1 MPELLRMPE
10 IAANTPAAVLAG
22 WSLPVGASFH
32 AHDTIATVETDKA
45 VVDVEAENDGVLL
58 AALVTEGTEV
68 RIGAPIALLAGA
80 GEQVT
85 DVDAALSALG
95 ATVAQ
100 PSTSDGNGHATRV
113 FASPLARRLAKEA
126 GLPVEL
132 ITGTGPNSRITKRD
146 VDAALAHRDVAP
158 VAPVAEPSPVVEL
171 SPVVAPPLGAFTDRP
186 HSRVRRAI
194 AARLLESKQTAPHFY
209 LRGTANVAALVRLRS
224 ELNSDQAMH
233 ISLTDLI
240 VKAVSQAHLRVP
252 ELNVIWTPDAV
263 RSFSTVDIAVA
274 VATEHGLVTP
284 VVRAVDSL
292 SISALSRAS
301 RDLIERAHQGT
312 LRQQEL
318 DGGTITVTNLG
329 MYGTAE
335 FAAIINPPQAAILAV
350 GAVRSEP
357 VALDGQVVVG
367 SVLRCTLSVDHR
379 PVDGVTAARWM
390 REFLGI
396 LENPV
401 RILA

>member
-1 MPELLRMPE
+1 MPE
-10 IAANTPAAVLAG
+10 IAANTPAAVLAS
-22 WSLPVGASFH
+22 WSLPVGAGFR

-45 VVDVEAENDGVLL
+45 VVDVEAESDGVLL
-58 AALVTEGTEV
+58 AALVAEGTEV
-68 RIGAPIALLAGA
+68 QIGAPIALLARA

-85 DVDAALSALG
+85 DVDAALTALG

-100 PSTSDGNGHATRV
+100 PSTSDVAQPSTSDGNGRV

-126 GLPVEL
+126 GLPVEQ
-132 ITGTGPNSRITKRD
+132 ITGTGPNARITKRD
-146 VDAALAHRDVAP
+146 VDAALAGRA
-158 VAPVAEPSPVVEL
+158 AEPAPAAAEPAVV
-171 SPVVAPPLGAFTDRP
+171 STAAFTDRP
-186 HSRVRRAI
+186 HSRPRRAI

-209 LRGTANVAALVRLRS
+209 LRGTAKVDALLRLRA
-224 ELNSDQAMH
+224 ELNSDQATH
-233 ISLTDLI
+233 VSLTDLV
-240 VKAVSQAHLRVP
+240 VKAVSQTHLRIP
-252 ELNVIWTPDAV
+252 EMNVIWTPDAV
-263 RSFSTVDIAVA
+263 RSFATVDIAVA
-274 VATEHGLVTP
+274 VATDHGLVTP

-292 SISALSRAS
+292 SISALSRAT
-301 RDLIERAHQGT
+301 RDVIERAHQGA

-318 DGGTITVTNLG
+318 EGGTITVTNLG
-329 MYGTAE
+329 MYGTEE

-350 GAVRSEP
+350 GAVLAEP

-367 SVLRCTLSVDHR
+367 SVLRFTLSVDHR

-396 LENPV
+396 LENPI

>member
-22 WSLPVGASFH
+22 WSLPVGAAFR

-45 VVDVEAENDGVLL
+45 VADVEAERDGVLL
-58 AALVTEGTEV
+58 AALVAEGTEV

-80 GEQVT
+80 GEEVA

-100 PSTSDGNGHATRV
+100 PSTSDNNGRV

-158 VAPVAEPSPVVEL
+158 PSPIA
-171 SPVVAPPLGAFTDRP
+171 APPLTAFTDRP

-194 AARLLESKQTAPHFY
+194 AARLQESKQTAPHFY
-209 LRGTANVAALVRLRS
+209 LRGTANVDALVRLRS
-224 ELNSDQAMH
+224 ELNADQAMH

-240 VKAVSQAHLRVP
+240 VKAVGQAHLRVP

-284 VVRAVDSL
+284 VVRSVDSL
-292 SISALSRAS
+292 TISALSRIS
-301 RDLIERAHQGT
+301 GDLIERAHQGT

-329 MYGTAE
+329 MYGTEE

-396 LENPV
+396 LESPV

>member
-22 WSLPVGASFH
+22 WSLSVGAAFR

-45 VVDVEAENDGVLL
+45 VVDVEAESDGVLL

-68 RIGAPIALLAGA
+68 QIGAPIALLAGA

-95 ATVAQ
+95 ATNPPSPPSGAPSVAQ
-100 PSTSDGNGHATRV
+100 PSTSDGNGRV

-146 VDAALAHRDVAP
+146 VDAALARRQVAP
-158 VAPVAEPSPVVEL
+158 VA
-171 SPVVAPPLGAFTDRP
+171 APTLAAFIDQP

-209 LRGTANVAALVRLRS
+209 LRGTANVDALVRLRS

-252 ELNVIWTPDAV
+252 ELNVIWTPDAI
-263 RSFSTVDIAVA
+263 RSFSTVDIAIA

-284 VVRAVDSL
+284 VVRLVDSL
-292 SISALSRAS
+292 SISALSRIS

-312 LRQQEL
+312 LRQQEI

-329 MYGTAE
+329 MYGTEE

>member
-10 IAANTPAAVLAG
+10 VAANTPAAVLAG
-22 WSLPVGASFH
+22 WSLPVGASFR

-45 VVDVEAENDGVLL
+45 VVDVEAAHDGVLL

-68 RIGAPIALLAGA
+68 AIGAPIALLAGA

-85 DVDAALSALG
+85 DLDAALSALG
-95 ATVAQ
+95 AQ
-100 PSTSDGNGHATRV
+100 PSTSDNNGRV

-146 VDAALAHRDVAP
+146 VDAALAHRDVT
-158 VAPVAEPSPVVEL
+158 PVAEPSPV
-171 SPVVAPPLGAFTDRP
+171 ATPPLAAFTDLP

-209 LRGTANVAALVRLRS
+209 LRGTANVNALVRLRS
-224 ELNSDQAMH
+224 ELNQDHETH
-233 ISLTDLI
+233 ISLTDLV
-240 VKAVSQAHLRVP
+240 VKAVGQAHLRVP
-252 ELNVIWTPDAV
+252 ELNVIWMLDAV

-284 VVRAVDSL
+284 VVRSVDSL
-292 SISALSRAS
+292 SISALSRTT

-312 LRQQEL
+312 LRQQEI

-329 MYGTAE
+329 MYGTEE

-357 VALDGQVVVG
+357 VALDGHVVVG

>member
-22 WSLPVGASFH
+22 WSLPVGAGFR

-45 VVDVEAENDGVLL
+45 VVDVEAESDGVLL
-58 AALVTEGTEV
+58 AALVAEGTEV

-85 DVDAALSALG
+85 DIDAALAALG
-95 ATVAQ
+95 ATTAAT
-100 PSTSDGNGHATRV
+100 PSTPSTPSTPDGNGHPTRV

-126 GLPVEL
+126 GLPVEQ

-158 VAPVAEPSPVVEL
+158 VAEASPVA
-171 SPVVAPPLGAFTDRP
+171 APPLAAFTDRP
-186 HSRVRRAI
+186 HSRLRRAI

-209 LRGTANVAALVRLRS
+209 LRGTANVDALVRLRS
-224 ELNSDQAMH
+224 ELDSDQAMH

-240 VKAVSQAHLRVP
+240 VKAVGQAHLRVP
-252 ELNVIWTPDAV
+252 EMNVIWTPDAV
-263 RSFSTVDIAVA
+263 RGFSTVDIAVA

-284 VVRAVDSL
+284 VVRSVDSL
-292 SISALSRAS
+292 SITALSRTS
-301 RDLIERAHQGT
+301 GDLIERAHQGA
-312 LRQQEL
+312 LRQQEI

-329 MYGTAE
+329 MYGTEE

-357 VALDGQVVVG
+357 VVRDGQVVAG
-367 SVLRCTLSVDHR
+367 SVVRFTLSVDHR